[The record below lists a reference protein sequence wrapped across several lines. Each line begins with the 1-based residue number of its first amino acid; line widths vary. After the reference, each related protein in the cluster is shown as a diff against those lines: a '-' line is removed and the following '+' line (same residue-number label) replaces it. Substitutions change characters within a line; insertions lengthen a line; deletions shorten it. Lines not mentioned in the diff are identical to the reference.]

1 MGVDSFLNDTTS
13 AFDVSAADNW
23 FLTQTTLNLTP
34 AGDRQYITPSQL
46 TFLTNLSGTIVT
58 TSGATFVGDIIC
70 QNFTANGSSTFINT
84 TNLAVQDPLVAI
96 GTGNTVA
103 DTVDL
108 GQYGTYFSSG
118 AVKYFS
124 IFRDASDSGRVKV
137 LHNLTNQPSG
147 SIVDTTG
154 GIASTFTV
162 GNLETTTL
170 TLGGTAVTATATDL
184 NRATGVNP
192 GTATALKFLA
202 TNSSNN
208 LNSSGSITAAQLL
221 SGIDLRLTNAVPW
234 LVVKDT
240 ADFYLESS
248 TNPAGPTE
256 STSDRVIFYGSASGL
271 NSYVGCNGLQML
283 SGATSLTMKSPTT
296 FSGCGVNI
304 SGGVVL
310 GSINS
315 SGIAPT
321 VTSSTSILNISGGS
335 LGLLNIPYSGTLSA
349 WQPLTIYNSTTSGA
363 PIILSHKVNS
373 SGGVLRG
380 LWYQLH
386 PRQSVEMLFDLAN
399 TCWILKQ
406 LPENLFDFIPYRW
419 TGDNIL
425 SCFLSPGIG
434 TYTALINVQTA
445 TSASINGVSTFTN
458 MNTTT
463 TSGAGWILSNVSGM
477 GYSAATTSQFLTD
490 PESVKFVGFISGS
503 TNFNITFSGL
513 TQSNFYQLC
522 IYCFVFSGSTFERSY
537 KVVDNDTNKQLT
549 LNCEM
554 YSNNA
559 TNAPGT
565 INSYIFR
572 QTNMST
578 KVFSFTN
585 VSNWHMYGFTL
596 CNLGSS
602 L

>member
-1 MGVDSFLNDTTS
+1 MGVDSFLNDATS

-34 AGDRQYITPSQL
+34 AGSRQYITPSQL

-58 TSGATFVGDIIC
+58 TSGATFTGDIIC

-124 IFRDASDSGRVKV
+124 IFRDASDSGKVKV

-170 TLGGTAVTATATDL
+170 TLGGTAVTATATEL
-184 NRATGVNP
+184 NRATSVNP

-208 LNSSGSITAAQLL
+208 LNSSGAITAAQLL
-221 SGIDLRLTNAVPW
+221 AGIDLRLTNAVPW

-240 ADFYLESS
+240 SDFYLESS
-248 TNPAGPTE
+248 TNPAGPAE

-321 VTSSTSILNISGGS
+321 VTSSTSLLNISGGS
-335 LGLLNIPYSGTLSA
+335 LGMIYLPYSGTLSA
-349 WQPLTIYNSTTSGA
+349 WQPLTIYNSSSGGD
-363 PIILSHKVNS
+363 PIILAHNATS
-373 SGGVLRG
+373 SGGFLKCR
-380 LWYQLH
+380 WFQLQ
-386 PRQSVEMLFDLAN
+386 PRQSVDVVFDLPN

-406 LPENLFDFIPYRW
+406 TPNNLFDMNIFKW
-419 TGDNIL
+419 TDDNIL
-425 SCFLSPGIG
+425 SCFLNANNTYHAKIKFCSSVG
-434 TYTALINVQTA
+434 TINNVSGFENSTSTNTSGTNWNITNVSGSINNNNATPSSLKLTDTQSTKFDFNIFGYTALTLTFPNLTKNNYYMINIWVLLFDSSSRT
-445 TSASINGVSTFTN
+445 
-458 MNTTT
+458 
-463 TSGAGWILSNVSGM
+463 LL
-477 GYSAATTSQFLTD
+477 LTD
-490 PESVKFVGFISGS
+490 V
-503 TNFNITFSGL
+503 TNNRQLNYDYQSYGTGAANSPVPLLQYVFRTTQTSRVFNIL
-513 TQSNFYQLC
+513 
-522 IYCFVFSGSTFERSY
+522 GSSC
-537 KVVDNDTNKQLT
+537 DL
-549 LNCEM
+549 
-554 YSNNA
+554 
-559 TNAPGT
+559 
-565 INSYIFR
+565 
-572 QTNMST
+572 
-578 KVFSFTN
+578 
-585 VSNWHMYGFTL
+585 YGITL
-596 CNLGSS
+596 CNLGPS